1 MQGSWAWAGRG
12 QPAVTYRCLLKG
24 TRTPPY
30 ILGSSLRTR
39 CMMSHMAF
47 THYTAS
53 HDHGVKLPH
62 FGSVSQVN
70 TDVCRSTIRL
80 LYSVLLPLKHPS
92 PPCPPTFPLSSTT
105 ACPTSS
111 RSVSYMLGAISPLVP
126 KPPPRP
132 VPPVSQR
139 PLPRSIHLP
148 HPATSSS
155 PPSPFIPPYP

>member
-1 MQGSWAWAGRG
+1 MGGGLPFSLSGDGDGGGGHGCQSGVMQGSWAWAGRG

-39 CMMSHMAF
+39 CMMSHVTF

-53 HDHGVKLPH
+53 HDHGVKLLH

-80 LYSVLLPLKHPS
+80 LYSVLLPQKHPS
-92 PPCPPTFPLSSTT
+92 PPPPQPFP
-105 ACPTSS
+105 
-111 RSVSYMLGAISPLVP
+111 SPLLLLA
-126 KPPPRP
+126 PPAQGQSPTCWGL
-132 VPPVSQR
+132 S
-139 PLPRSIHLP
+139 LP
-148 HPATSSS
+148 
-155 PPSPFIPPYP
+155 